1 MPNEAGYNTAIV
13 LDFFNKVFD
22 SVNAHTM
29 RPETPLRVAVT
40 KNSKHH
46 DFWPN
51 AIKLLSDM
59 RYVDLKTKQ
68 PVKCIPSLK
77 NWIFTLRGFQ
87 NIWKKVNNAGIQF
100 LRTRHINQDSLENF
114 FGMICSHGRRNINPS
129 CSQFSGSYKTL
140 LINNLTSK
148 GSMGSNCEN
157 KNDGDL
163 LFTFKEFLKNV
174 SQTTEQIIEEDSVES
189 NQITCN
195 KIMHNISSCRN
206 SQVYVAGWI
215 AKKTLSLKQFKNCS
229 ACKRSLL
236 TTDTTCEVYRQLV
249 HREYVQEKPSLTYPN
264 MSFLQEAFIKA
275 DSILNENISAI
286 CFRRN
291 VSALLRARLNE
302 TLNLD
307 FIKCNEHNKELKRSV
322 IQKIVKLFLYTF
334 CKTINKI
341 LSGRDTRYIA
351 KNFIFKQ
358 AIEHYKKK
366 KKRYVK
372 KC

>member
-100 LRTRHINQDSLENF
+100 LRTRHINQDPLENF
-114 FGMICSHGRRNINPS
+114 FGMIRSHGRRNINPS

-148 GSMGSNCEN
+148 GSMGSNC
-157 KNDGDL
+157 
-163 LFTFKEFLKNV
+163 
-174 SQTTEQIIEEDSVES
+174 
-189 NQITCN
+189 
-195 KIMHNISSCRN
+195 
-206 SQVYVAGWI
+206 
-215 AKKTLSLKQFKNCS
+215 
-229 ACKRSLL
+229 
-236 TTDTTCEVYRQLV
+236 
-249 HREYVQEKPSLTYPN
+249 
-264 MSFLQEAFIKA
+264 
-275 DSILNENISAI
+275 
-286 CFRRN
+286 
-291 VSALLRARLNE
+291 
-302 TLNLD
+302 
-307 FIKCNEHNKELKRSV
+307 
-322 IQKIVKLFLYTF
+322 
-334 CKTINKI
+334 
-341 LSGRDTRYIA
+341 
-351 KNFIFKQ
+351 
-358 AIEHYKKK
+358 
-366 KKRYVK
+366 
-372 KC
+372 